1 MTPVPVILPIVI
13 VELLSA
19 VVTWLSILPDAIL
32 AATVIGS
39 EQVQVGD
46 DVGAVNVGL
55 IIIAEAVAAES
66 APLTLNLYTTSLPHV
81 PFQYLIL

>member
-13 VELLSA
+13 VVLLSA
-19 VVTWLSILPDAIL
+19 VTWHSILPDAIL
-32 AATVIGS
+32 AAAVIGS

>member
-1 MTPVPVILPIVI
+1 M
-13 VELLSA
+13 
-19 VVTWLSILPDAIL
+19 VTWLSILPDAIL